1 MNRTNDEPGAGPGPQ
16 GASGPRDFI
25 REIIDEH
32 NRTGRFGGRVAT
44 RFPPEPNGY
53 LHIGHAKSIC
63 LNYGLAVEYGGTFN
77 LRMDDTNPTK
87 EEEEYVQSII
97 ADVRWL
103 GAKWVGQRDD
113 DPEAG
118 VLWGSNYFDQMY
130 EWAVELVKKGLA
142 YVCDLSPEEVS
153 RSRGTLTMPGR
164 ESPHRNRSVEENLDL
179 LERMRKGEFPDGSRT
194 LRAKIDMAHPNLN
207 MRDPVMYRIV
217 HAAHHNTGT
226 KWCIYPMYDWAH
238 GFEDSIEGITHSICT
253 LEFEN
258 HRPLYDWFIDAVNIG
273 RTDDGSG
280 PWGRKIH
287 HPQQIEFARL
297 NLTYT
302 VMSKRRLLTLVKEGH
317 VRGWDD
323 PRMPTIAGLRRR
335 GVPPEAIREF
345 CRRIGVSKVES
356 TVDIALLEHCVREYL
371 NKTAPRVMGVLRPL
385 KLVIDN
391 YPAGQVE
398 WLEAINNPEDP
409 AAGTRQVPFSKVLY
423 IEQDDFRET
432 PPPKYWRLYPG
443 NEVRLRYAYFVKCTG
458 CVKDAA
464 GRVVEVHATY
474 DPNTRGGDAPDGRK
488 VKSTLHWVSAEH
500 AIACE
505 VRLYDHLFTKPDPD
519 DVSEGIAGPGD
530 PGAQGARSQ
539 GAKGVATPGA
549 AGPGGTGVGG
559 GPSAAA
565 KAIVDAASASEID
578 EAPETPAGLRDWKSN
593 LNPHSLEVIQPAWLE
608 PSVADVPVGA
618 RFQFERHG
626 YFTVDP
632 DSEPADPNPS
642 SRGEGGLYR
651 DRQGAAGRPTR
662 RLVFNRTVSLKDT
675 WAKIEKKG

>member
-1 MNRTNDEPGAGPGPQ
+1 MATSREQPAKGPEPT
-16 GASGPRDFI
+16 GPRDFI
-25 REIIDEH
+25 REIIDAD
-32 NRTGRFGGRVAT
+32 NRSGRFGGRVHT

-63 LNYGLAVEYGGTFN
+63 LNYGLAVEYGGKFN
-77 LRMDDTNPTK
+77 LRFDDTNPEK
-87 EEEEYVQSII
+87 EEQEYVDSII

-103 GAKWVGQRDD
+103 GADWEDRLLYGSDYFGQMH
-113 DPEAG
+113 A
-118 VLWGSNYFDQMY
+118 
-130 EWAVELVKKGLA
+130 WAVELIKAGKA
-142 YVCDLSPEEVS
+142 YVCDLPPDQVS
-153 RSRGTLTMPGR
+153 RMRGTLTSPGQD
-164 ESPHRNRSVEENLDL
+164 SPFRNRSVEENLDL
-179 LERMRKGEFPDGSRT
+179 FERMRQGEFPDGTKT

-207 MRDPVMYRIV
+207 MRDPVMYRIL
-217 HAAHHNTGT
+217 HAEHHRQGNQ
-226 KWCIYPMYDWAH
+226 WCIYPMYDWAH

-258 HRPLYDWFIDAVNIG
+258 HRPLYDWFLDQV
-273 RTDDGSG
+273 
-280 PWGRKIH
+280 KVY

-302 VMSKRRLLTLVKEGH
+302 VMSKRRLLELVKTGA

-335 GVPPEAIREF
+335 GVPAEAIREF
-345 CRRIGVSKVES
+345 CRRIGVSKTES
-356 TVDIALLEHCVREYL
+356 VVDIALLEHCVREFL
-371 NKTAPRVMGVLRPL
+371 NKVAPRVMGVLRPL

-398 WLEAINNPEDP
+398 PMEAINNPEDP
-409 AAGTRQVPFSKVLY
+409 SAGTRQVPFGKVLY

-443 NEVRLRYAYFVKCTG
+443 NEVRLRYAYFVKCAG

-505 VRLYDHLFTKPDPD
+505 VRLYDYLFTKADPD
-519 DVSEGIAGPGD
+519 DVTE
-530 PGAQGARSQ
+530 
-539 GAKGVATPGA
+539 GAKGVATLGA
-549 AGPGGTGVGG
+549 PGPGGKGVGG

-578 EAPETPAGLRDWKSN
+578 EAPETPAGARDWKSN
-593 LNPHSLEVIQPAWLE
+593 LNPRSLEVIQPAWLE
-608 PSVADVPVGA
+608 PSVADAPVGA

-626 YFTVDP
+626 YFAVDP
-632 DSEPADPNPS
+632 DSEPADPSPS
-642 SRGEGGLYR
+642 GRGEGGPYR
-651 DRQGAAGRPTR
+651 DRQGATGRPTR